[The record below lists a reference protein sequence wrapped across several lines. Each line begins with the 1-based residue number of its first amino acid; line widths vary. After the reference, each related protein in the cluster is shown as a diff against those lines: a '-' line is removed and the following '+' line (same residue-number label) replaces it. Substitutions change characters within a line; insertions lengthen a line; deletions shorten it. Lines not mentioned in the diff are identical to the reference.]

1 MSPLYFYVP
10 CRTIFALRSRKVV
23 PCRTVSV
30 VLRECRPMF
39 RQAVRLSRQAGLV
52 WSLLHEAAWHD
63 DRRGKY
69 GQRECG
75 GTTCLSHEAIAD
87 QCWIG
92 KAQVI
97 KAIDQLLDDGLIACM
112 WLEPKEEGRGRWKRR
127 YRVFHSDVVEAQ
139 RQAIS
144 VMGTLPSERAKR
156 IRERKEAPRPEEVIA
171 DVFDDCGRGD
181 DQGWEDEM
189 FERAHG
195 VLR

>member
-1 MSPLYFYVP
+1 
-10 CRTIFALRSRKVV
+10 
-23 PCRTVSV
+23 
-30 VLRECRPMF
+30 MF

-63 DRRGKY
+63 DRRGKH

-75 GTTCLSHEAIAD
+75 GTTCLSHEGIAD

-127 YRVFHSDVVEAQ
+127 YRVFHSDLVEAQ
-139 RQAIS
+139 RHAIS

-181 DQGWEDEM
+181 EQGWEDEM
-189 FERAHG
+189 FEKAHG